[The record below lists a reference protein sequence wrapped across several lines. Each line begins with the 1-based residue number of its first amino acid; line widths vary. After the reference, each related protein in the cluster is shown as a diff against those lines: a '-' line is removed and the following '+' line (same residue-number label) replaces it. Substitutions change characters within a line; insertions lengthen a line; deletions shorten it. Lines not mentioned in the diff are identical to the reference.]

1 MKIYSI
7 LAKIFPVENI
17 LFLFPQHVKPSETE
31 AYHIHITQF
40 VFIFA
45 VAHILFSLPLMKQS
59 FIQFSHFVCFLY
71 FVQVEVSTF
80 IVCFPTSFSLCI
92 YIKIYT
98 ILYLYTFYVFYFISY
113 LFINFC
119 CWAQCLVYARCTNK
133 QLKIHLPT
141 SLYVPQYQ
149 IHKLVS

>member
-7 LAKIFPVENI
+7 LVKIFPVENI

-45 VAHILFSLPLMKQS
+45 VAHIPFSLPLMKQS

-71 FVQVEVSTF
+71 FIQVEVSTF

-92 YIKIYT
+92 YKYSQYVAIYLLCLPFHL
-98 ILYLYTFYVFYFISY
+98 IPIYQFLLLGS
-113 LFINFC
+113 LFSVC
-119 CWAQCLVYARCTNK
+119 EVY
-133 QLKIHLPT
+133 
-141 SLYVPQYQ
+141 
-149 IHKLVS
+149 